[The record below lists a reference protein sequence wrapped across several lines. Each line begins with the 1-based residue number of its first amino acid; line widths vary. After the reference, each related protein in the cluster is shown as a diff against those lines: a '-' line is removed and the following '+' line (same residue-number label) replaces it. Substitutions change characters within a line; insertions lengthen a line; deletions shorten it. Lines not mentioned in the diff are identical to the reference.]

1 MKSFLSM
8 VMLNLVV
15 SGVVCWGYIL
25 GNHSAEV
32 VASVLLWLTSVIN
45 SLAILMINSIKYEK
59 GYSPRSW
66 FHRVV
71 SASFYVLSAAIA
83 IHAGRP
89 NLAVFILIGA
99 AGISL
104 YIAEKNK
111 IHKLGVT
118 G

>member
-8 VMLNLVV
+8 VMFNLVV

-25 GNHSAEV
+25 GNNSAEV
-32 VASVLLWLTSVIN
+32 VASFLLWLTSVIN

-59 GYSPRSW
+59 GYSARSW

-71 SASFYVLSAAIA
+71 SASFDVINAAIA
-83 IHAGRP
+83 IHTGRP

-99 AGISL
+99 AGVAL

-111 IHKLGVT
+111 VQKLGVT
-118 G
+118 S